1 MENRI
6 LKDLY
11 FDNGKGGLFFQGVRY
26 LLIRP
31 EVLVTFQK
39 GIEKEL
45 AGKAERIL
53 FNSGFQG
60 GMLSSKKFK
69 EDFQLSDEETI
80 RFMMEMGAQI
90 GWGRFEL
97 AGFDPVNLRL
107 SLKVYSSPFAEAYGK
122 SEKSICHFI
131 RGVMAGLAFTIF
143 GKEIYAEETNCL
155 AKGDPLCKF
164 ELMCNP
170 SAMGGDQA

>member
-6 LKDLY
+6 LKDLQ
-11 FDNGKGGLFFQGVRY
+11 FDNEKGGLFFQGVRY

-39 GIEKEL
+39 EIEKEL
-45 AGKAERIL
+45 EEKAERIL

-69 EDFQLSDEETI
+69 EDFHLSDEETI
-80 RFMMEMGAQI
+80 RFMMEMGGQI

-97 AGFDPVNLRL
+97 VRFDPLLSQL
-107 SLKVYSSPFAEAYGK
+107 SLEVYFSPFAETYGK

-143 GKEIYAEETNCL
+143 NKEISAVETNCL
-155 AKGDPLCKF
+155 AKGDPFCTF
-164 ELMCNP
+164 ELM
-170 SAMGGDQA
+170 

>member
-1 MENRI
+1 MENKI

-11 FDNGKGGLFFQGVRY
+11 FDDEKCGLFFQGIRY

-39 GIEKEL
+39 EIENALDE
-45 AGKAERIL
+45 KASMIL

-60 GMLSSKKFK
+60 GVLSSKRYQEVYKF
-69 EDFQLSDEETI
+69 SNEEII
-80 RFMMEMGAQI
+80 RFMLEMGGQI

-97 AGFDPVNLRL
+97 VRFDPVNFRL
-107 SLKVYSSPFAEAYGK
+107 SLKVYYSPFAEAYGK
-122 SEKSICHFI
+122 SERPVCHFI

-143 GKEIYAEETNCL
+143 NKEIYAEETDCL
-155 AKGDPLCKF
+155 AKGDSFCRF
-164 ELMCNP
+164 EIM
-170 SAMGGDQA
+170 